1 MEAVPGISLE
11 VLRAYLSSAV
21 NISLTLRRPC
31 NVLALKADFVR
42 SVFSSVIDIS
52 SRAIQHKLALED
64 EEFPIII
71 VGAMKDRCWDCCSLG
86 MLQSL

>member
-1 MEAVPGISLE
+1 MEAVPSISLE

-21 NISLTLRRPC
+21 NISLTFRRPC
-31 NVLALKADFVR
+31 NLLALKADFVR

-52 SRAIQHKLALED
+52 SNAIQHRLPLED

-71 VGAMKDRCWDCCSLG
+71 VVGAMKDRCWDDCCL
-86 MLQSL
+86 

>member
-21 NISLTLRRPC
+21 NPC

-71 VGAMKDRCWDCCSLG
+71 VGAMKDRCWDCCLLG